1 METKTIAEFMDLF
14 QSVGEAGKEKAATY
28 IEGLADGYKTG
39 YAEGLAKAKKKRG
52 AKK

>member
-1 METKTIAEFMDLF
+1 METKTINEIMDLF
-14 QSVGEAGKEKAATY
+14 QSVGEADKEKAAVY

-52 AKK
+52 SKK